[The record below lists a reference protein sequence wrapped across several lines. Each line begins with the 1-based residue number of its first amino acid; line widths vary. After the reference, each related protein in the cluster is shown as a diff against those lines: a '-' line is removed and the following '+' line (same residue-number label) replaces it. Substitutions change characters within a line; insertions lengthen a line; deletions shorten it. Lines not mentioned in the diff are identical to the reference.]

1 MHVVLLEGSPECR
14 SGPVSAGQG
23 LVGSIKEARLNLM
36 AIGSHCGF

>member
-14 SGPVSAGQG
+14 SGPVIQG